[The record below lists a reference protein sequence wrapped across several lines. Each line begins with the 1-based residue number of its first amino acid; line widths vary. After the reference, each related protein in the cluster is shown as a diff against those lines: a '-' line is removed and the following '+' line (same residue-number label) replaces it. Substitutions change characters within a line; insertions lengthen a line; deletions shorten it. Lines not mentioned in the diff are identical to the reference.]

1 MKAEISNELYE
12 AARALGAQSDL
23 LGPIGSW
30 GDTREDNEVWEML
43 RRWNDIHAPKAQ
55 RGEPVHL
62 TAAIQLEIYIAF
74 EHLDADPQL
83 LGLLG
88 SWGDGFD
95 DEQFPE

>member
-30 GDTREDNEVWEML
+30 GDTRE
-43 RRWNDIHAPKAQ
+43 
-55 RGEPVHL
+55 
-62 TAAIQLEIYIAF
+62 EIYIAF